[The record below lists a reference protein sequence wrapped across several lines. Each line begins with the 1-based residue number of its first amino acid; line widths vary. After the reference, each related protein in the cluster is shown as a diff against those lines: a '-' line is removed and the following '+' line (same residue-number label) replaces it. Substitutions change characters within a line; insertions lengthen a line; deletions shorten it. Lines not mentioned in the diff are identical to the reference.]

1 MKRSSGLRKLV
12 LDLTP
17 LIDMITIL
25 MFGVM
30 IHAVEL
36 SRVAEEG
43 VKGEL
48 SDSKRSTD
56 AALTRSEADRKVLAE
71 VSERARYLAEN
82 KEILEKRIAEMHER
96 IGKSAEQLRQLQTQI
111 NQERQAVASALA
123 KLLEGLDGEKLKQL
137 LGNQDVSRAA
147 SKKLLEALK
156 DAENNPATAYKAIRR
171 IEEMEKV
178 FTFVDLHLDASD
190 FLHLS
195 INGQKLP
202 GIAMRDVSPA
212 DVENKIRDT
221 LQPGDFSQIV
231 LFMFSNEGKARNYT
245 VETVDRGIRDLRQHY
260 ELRFSPQGRQF
271 RYAPVGIVE
280 AAPVT
285 LDKSKAP

>member
-1 MKRSSGLRKLV
+1 MRHRTLRKLI

-36 SRVAEEG
+36 SRLAEEG

-48 SDSKRSTD
+48 TDSKRAAD

-82 KEILEKRIAEMHER
+82 KEILENRLAELQER
-96 IGKSAEQLRQLQTQI
+96 IGRSEEQLRQLQAQI
-111 NQERQAVASALA
+111 NQERQAVAAALA
-123 KLLEGLDGEKLKQL
+123 KLLDGLDAEKLKQL
-137 LGNQDVSRAA
+137 LGDQDVSRAA
-147 SKKLLEALK
+147 SRKLLDALK
-156 DAENNPATAYKAIRR
+156 DAERNPASAYKAVRR

-178 FTFVDLHLDASD
+178 FTFIDLHLDAND
-190 FLHLS
+190 VLHLS
-195 INGQKLP
+195 MNGQKLP
-202 GIAMRDVSPA
+202 ALPA
-212 DVENKIRDT
+212 RNLSATDVENKLRDT

-231 LFMFSNEGKARNYT
+231 LFMFSNEGQARNFA
-245 VETVDRGIRDLRQHY
+245 VEQVDRGIRDLRQHY
-260 ELRFSPQGRQF
+260 ELRFSPQGKQF

-280 AAPVT
+280 TAPVT
-285 LDKSKAP
+285 LDKARVP

>member
-1 MKRSSGLRKLV
+1 MHRGSTLRKLI

-36 SRVAEEG
+36 SRLAEEG
-43 VKGEL
+43 ARGGLEE
-48 SDSKRSTD
+48 SKRTAE
-56 AALTRSEADRKVLAE
+56 AATSRSEADRQVLAE
-71 VSERARYLAEN
+71 VSERARHLAEN
-82 KEILEKRIAEMHER
+82 KEILEKRLVELQER
-96 IGKSAEQLRQLQTQI
+96 IGKSAEQLRQLQAQL
-111 NQERQAVASALA
+111 NQERQAVATALA
-123 KLLEGLDGEKLKQL
+123 KLLDGLDAEKLKQV
-137 LGNQDVSRAA
+137 LGEQDVSSAA
-147 SKKLLEALK
+147 SRKLLEALK
-156 DAENNPATAYKAIRR
+156 VAEQNPALAFKAMRR

-178 FTFVDLHLDASD
+178 FTFVDLHLDAND

-195 INGQKLP
+195 LNGKKLP
-202 GIAMRDVSPA
+202 GVRMRDLSA
-212 DVENKIRDT
+212 TDVENKIRDA

-245 VETVDRGIRDLRQHY
+245 VEQVDRGIRNLRQYY
-260 ELRFSPQGRQF
+260 ELGFTAQGKQF

-280 AAPVT
+280 SAPVT
-285 LDKSKAP
+285 LDKNRVP